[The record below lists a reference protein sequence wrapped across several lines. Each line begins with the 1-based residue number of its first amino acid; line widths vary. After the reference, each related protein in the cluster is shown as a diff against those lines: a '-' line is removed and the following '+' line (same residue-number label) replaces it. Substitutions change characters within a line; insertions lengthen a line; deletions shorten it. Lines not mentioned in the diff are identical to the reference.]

1 MSVSEPSVN
10 PDVKSRSFL
19 ERLPRTP
26 EGRFFG
32 AFLGL
37 AILSWS
43 IGLASLEYD
52 EFKIKREIAA
62 VQKAEEAAKAERLDD
77 LNKEFSSL
85 KYSLYENYSVT
96 SVGDFKYKFDSKGSC
111 RGSRPC
117 ASTVIISKFSCDSAE
132 FKFQFTRASGEV
144 VSEVRITEEYV
155 SSLDPINLYFESTN
169 DKKTDYVDL
178 VSATCEGASY

>member
-1 MSVSEPSVN
+1 MLEPSVN
-10 PDVKSRSFL
+10 PDVTSRPFI

-43 IGLASLEYD
+43 IGLTSLQYD

-62 VQKAEEAAKAERLDD
+62 VQKAEEAAKAARLDA

-85 KYSLYENYSVT
+85 KYSFYENYRVT
-96 SVGDFKYKFDSKGSC
+96 SGGDFKFAFDSKGNC
-111 RGSRPC
+111 RGSRSC
-117 ASTVIISKFSCDSAE
+117 AFPVIISKFSCDSAE
-132 FKFQFTRASGEV
+132 FKFQFTKASGDV
-144 VSEVRITEEYV
+144 VSEVTITEEYV
-155 SSLDPINLYFESTN
+155 SSLDPINLYIESKS

-178 VSATCEGASY
+178 VSAICEGSSY